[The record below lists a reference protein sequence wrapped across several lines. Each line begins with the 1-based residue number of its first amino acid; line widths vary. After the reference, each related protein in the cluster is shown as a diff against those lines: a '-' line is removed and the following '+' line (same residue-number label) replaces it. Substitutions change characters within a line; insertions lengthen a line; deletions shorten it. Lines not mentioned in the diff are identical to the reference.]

1 MALLLLRQLPHGG
14 EAPNAK
20 DVTNARRDD
29 RAKWPCALS
38 LWRHGRSRLIPIV
51 LPLHHIAIVLI
62 RRRKRTR
69 TVWGATAPAAAAA
82 TATGGTARP
91 RLSLHH

>member
-1 MALLLLRQLPHGG
+1 MALLLLCQLPHGG

-29 RAKWPCALS
+29 RAKWPRALS
-38 LWRHGRSRLIPIV
+38 PRRHGRARLIAIV
-51 LPLHHIAIVLI
+51 LPLHHVAIVYI

-69 TVWGATAPAAAAA
+69 TVWGAAATAAA
-82 TATGGTARP
+82 TATGSTARP
-91 RLSLHH
+91 RLPLHH

>member
-14 EAPNAK
+14 EAPDAK

-29 RAKWPCALS
+29 RAKWPRALS
-38 LWRHGRSRLIPIV
+38 PRRHGRARLIAIV
-51 LPLHHIAIVLI
+51 LPLHHVAIVLI

-69 TVWGATAPAAAAA
+69 TVWWAAAATA
-82 TATGGTARP
+82 TTATGGTARP

>member
-14 EAPNAK
+14 EAPDAK
-20 DVTNARRDD
+20 NVTNARHDD
-29 RAKWPCALS
+29 RAKWLRALFPR
-38 LWRHGRSRLIPIV
+38 RHGRLRLIAIV
-51 LPLHHIAIVLI
+51 LPLHHVAIVFI

-69 TVWGATAPAAAAA
+69 TVWGAAAAAA
-82 TATGGTARP
+82 IATGGTARP

>member
-1 MALLLLRQLPHGG
+1 MVLLLLRKLPHGG

-20 DVTNARRDD
+20 EVTNAQRDD
-29 RAKWPCALS
+29 RAKWPRALS
-38 LWRHGRSRLIPIV
+38 PRRHGPARLIAIV
-51 LPLHHIAIVLI
+51 LPLHHVAIVLI

-69 TVWGATAPAAAAA
+69 TVWGAAAAA

-91 RLSLHH
+91 RLPLHH

>member
-1 MALLLLRQLPHGG
+1 MALLLLRQLPHGS
-14 EAPNAK
+14 EAPDAK

-29 RAKWPCALS
+29 RAKRPRALPPR
-38 LWRHGRSRLIPIV
+38 RHGHARLIAIV
-51 LPLHHIAIVLI
+51 LPLHHVVIVFI

-69 TVWGATAPAAAAA
+69 TVWGAAAAA
-82 TATGGTARP
+82 TIATGGTARP

>member
-1 MALLLLRQLPHGG
+1 MALLLLRKLPHGG
-14 EAPNAK
+14 EAPDAK

-29 RAKWPCALS
+29 RAKWPRALS
-38 LWRHGRSRLIPIV
+38 PRRHGRARLIAIV
-51 LPLHHIAIVLI
+51 LPLHHVAIVLI

-69 TVWGATAPAAAAA
+69 TVWGATAAAA
-82 TATGGTARP
+82 ATGGTARP